1 MRRVIGAVGAV
12 GAAGLALTAAPLPAA
27 AIDGDRDRL
36 RQVLG
41 ALLDNALRHTPSGG
55 QVHVSAGVRPAA
67 DGNVRIEVAD
77 TGPGIAPPD
86 MPRLFDRF
94 YQADRARD
102 RSTGTSGLGLA
113 IVRAIVEAHGG
124 TVGAANLADGH
135 GTRGVARATGTPGG
149 ATGALSGAAGGATR
163 AADASGAVFWVELP
177 LAHVSIPAPTSSSM

>member
-1 MRRVIGAVGAV
+1 MRRVIGAA
-12 GAAGLALTAAPLPAA
+12 GAAGLELTAAPLPAA

-55 QVHVSAGVRPAA
+55 QVHVSAGARPEP
-67 DGNVRIEVAD
+67 DRNVRIEVAD

-124 TVGAANLADGH
+124 TVGAANWTSAP
-135 GTRGVARATGTPGG
+135 GTGG
-149 ATGALSGAAGGATR
+149 ASGAAGGATR
-163 AADASGAVFWVELP
+163 ATSRSGTVGGATRAAGASGAVFWIELP

>member
-1 MRRVIGAVGAV
+1 MRRVIGAA
-12 GAAGLALTAAPLPAA
+12 GAAGLELTAAPLPAA

-55 QVHVSAGVRPAA
+55 QVHVSAGARPEP
-67 DGNVRIEVAD
+67 DRNVRIEVAD
-77 TGPGIAPPD
+77 TGPGIAPQD

-124 TVGAANLADGH
+124 TVGAANWTSAP
-135 GTRGVARATGTPGG
+135 GTGG
-149 ATGALSGAAGGATR
+149 ASGGASGAAGGATR
-163 AADASGAVFWVELP
+163 ATGRSGTVGGATRATATSGAVFWIELP
-177 LAHVSIPAPTSSSM
+177 PAHVSIPGATSSSM